1 MFWDFI
7 ESPLAYVMAVILA
20 ISMFIDYN
28 RGAQSIVNSSMMSIR
43 QVLIDL
49 GDKGLRA
56 SLGEFIDIES
66 KSVQWTIAI
75 VALVVNVFTL
85 HKLWL
90 WINNYGVH
98 EGDGSPV
105 PSADETV

>member
-28 RGAQSIVNSSMMSIR
+28 RGAQSIVNSSIKSIR
-43 QVLIDL
+43 QMLLDL

-66 KSVQWTIAI
+66 NTVQWTIAI
-75 VALVVNVFTL
+75 VALVVNVVTL
-85 HKLWL
+85 HKLWN
-90 WINNYGVH
+90 WINNYGAQ
-98 EGDGSPV
+98 EGDDAPV
-105 PSADETV
+105 PTAEATK